1 MMKGKT
7 RYLLGV
13 LVLAL
18 VGWIIWHFATHY
30 AYKTIWVDLGPIPEA
45 RNTPYYAAQKFLEQ
59 KGYDVKTTGLLA
71 EVTGRLDATD
81 TLLLFYDHELEYQT
95 LNSDIDNWVKQ
106 GGHLVL
112 TVHYLWDE
120 DNQSS
125 GDVYLDDLGVRQY
138 LWPKESENDGDAER
152 ESKDADEESDDNSDA
167 SAEFEPPTDHA
178 DSNDEALELTEE
190 DSEQNQEFASAD
202 NPGVSGEATETGT
215 GADSTSKES
224 VQEKI
229 VPLKNLNIPA
239 DNETKTEACNLDYIE
254 NVSLLPLQ
262 QGSHPLRIAFEPEYH
277 VEDVSGN
284 AHAPFTEAP
293 AHILQYTRGA
303 GKITVLTD
311 YFIFND
317 NNIGDY
323 DHAFFLWWLAQDSPR
338 VWLIYDKDSDTLLS
352 LIWESTPYLC
362 ISLLLL
368 LGSWLLYRGRRF
380 GPILN
385 IEHTS
390 RRQLQE
396 HIDASTALMWR
407 QAEQAQ
413 LIDEA
418 RQPVLSKCP
427 LVANQITR
435 TPRLKRALEKLNI
448 SEERLLWALTNSS
461 VEDEAEFVELI
472 RLLQQL
478 RMTL

>member
-1 MMKGKT
+1 MKVKT
-7 RYLLGV
+7 RYVLGTV
-13 LVLAL
+13 IVALA
-18 VGWIIWHFATHY
+18 GWLIWHFATHY

-45 RNTPYYAAQKFLEQ
+45 RNTPYFAAQKFLEQ
-59 KGYDVKTTGLLA
+59 KGYDVKTSGLLA

-81 TLLLFYDHELEYQT
+81 TLLLFYDHELEYQALST
-95 LNSDIDNWVKQ
+95 EIDNWVKQ

-125 GDVYLDDLGVRQY
+125 GDVYLDDLGVRQF
-138 LWPKESENDGDAER
+138 LWPKESAEDTDAKSEANEADEDSN
-152 ESKDADEESDDNSDA
+152 ESAEASAQEEPLEEDADI
-167 SAEFEPPTDHA
+167 
-178 DSNDEALELTEE
+178 NDEAPELDDENALK
-190 DSEQNQEFASAD
+190 DVASAD
-202 NPGVSGEATETGT
+202 NSSAAGENIDSGTGT
-215 GADSTSKES
+215 DDS

-229 VPLKNLNIPA
+229 VPLKNLNIPT

-338 VWLIYDKDSDTLLS
+338 VWLIYDKDSDTLIS
-352 LIWESTPYLC
+352 LIWESAPYLC
-362 ISLLLL
+362 ISVLLL
-368 LGSWLLYRGRRF
+368 LGGWLLYRGRRF

-385 IEHTS
+385 REHVS

-407 QAEQAQ
+407 QQEQAQ

-448 SEERLLWALTNSS
+448 SEERLLWALTTPS